1 MPLRTKTRSRKER
14 DLKRLDGI
22 GSRRRRRTV
31 RRRRQRG
38 GAVVSS
44 IQDWV
49 KQVSESA
56 GYKQRT
62 DPAQED
68 YRIGDVLAQV
78 GELTLPPMG
87 TDNESFVLKAGA
99 AETDARIAA
108 SAVGVILSEILKA
121 NPTIGQFKAEMEQ
134 QISLG
139 KIGEDGE
146 ESGLDF
152 LVRVENALR
161 GLLPSSNNVEP
172 SSEQGAAIEASILV
186 DENKYPLYIW
196 AFASAVPASDEAST
210 APILSAPQP
219 PTPASPEESAP

>member
-14 DLKRLDGI
+14 DLKRLDGV
-22 GSRRRRRTV
+22 SRKRRRTV

-38 GAVVSS
+38 GAVVGS
-44 IQDWV
+44 IRDWV
-49 KQVSESA
+49 EQVSESA

-68 YRIGDVLAQV
+68 YRIGDVLALV

-87 TDNESFVLKAGA
+87 TDNEAFLLKMGA
-99 AETDARIAA
+99 AENDARIAA
-108 SAVGVILSEILKA
+108 TAVGVILSEILKA

-139 KIGEDGE
+139 KVGEDGG
-146 ESGLDF
+146 ESGLEF
-152 LVRVENALR
+152 LVKVENALR
-161 GLLPSSNNVEP
+161 GLLPSSNNAEA
-172 SSEQGAAIEASILV
+172 SSEQGTTIEASILV

-196 AFASAVPASDEAST
+196 AFASAVPTNDEASA
-210 APILSAPQP
+210 APILSAP
-219 PTPASPEESAP
+219 TPASQEDTAP

>member
-1 MPLRTKTRSRKER
+1 MT
-14 DLKRLDGI
+14 
-22 GSRRRRRTV
+22 

-78 GELTLPPMG
+78 GELTLPPLG
-87 TDNESFVLKAGA
+87 TDNEAFVLATGN
-99 AETDARIAA
+99 DARIAA
-108 SAVGVILSEILKA
+108 SAVSVILSEILKA

-139 KIGEDGE
+139 KVGEDGT

-152 LVRVENALR
+152 LVTVENALR
-161 GLLPSSNNVEP
+161 GLLPSSNNVDA
-172 SSEQGAAIEASILV
+172 SSEQGTTIESSILV

-196 AFASAVPASDEAST
+196 AFASAVPANDEDSA
-210 APILSAPQP
+210 APILA
-219 PTPASPEESAP
+219 PTPALPEEQVP